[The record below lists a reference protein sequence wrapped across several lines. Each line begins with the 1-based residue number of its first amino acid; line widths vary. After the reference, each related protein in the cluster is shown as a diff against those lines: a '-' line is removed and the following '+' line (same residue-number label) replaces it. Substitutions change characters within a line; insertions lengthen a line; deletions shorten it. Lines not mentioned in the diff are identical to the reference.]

1 MGSGRRSGPGITER
15 SQLEEEVSGPQEY
28 DLRDV
33 EVQFIS
39 FVPRGAN
46 KKQFLVVKEDM
57 KEDIVRTILETPDGD
72 LAKALQGAGLEGEG
86 AEALVGAAK
95 VLKAY
100 KDALPEDA
108 IALLAKCTGLAL
120 PAMKKDMPKQ
130 PQEGAGVGADK
141 QAAGGLSKEAL
152 EKLDP
157 GVRALLEKALEE
169 RDQATVKADQALSL
183 AKELKDEK
191 VLKEYVEKAED
202 LPHLPI
208 EPLKFGP
215 VMKALGEAHPEEFA
229 EVYRVLKAVD
239 AIVEKSAL
247 FSEIGKAGQGNS
259 AEAQI
264 YAKARA
270 MVAKDGD
277 LTFEEAVEK
286 VMDLEPELYEK
297 SEAEREERLS
307 KRRGR

>member
-1 MGSGRRSGPGITER
+1 
-15 SQLEEEVSGPQEY
+15 VSGPQEY

-46 KKQFLVVKEDM
+46 KKQFLVVKEDV

-130 PQEGAGVGADK
+130 SKEGEGADK
-141 QAAGGLSKEAL
+141 QAAGDLSKEAL

-157 GVRALLEKALEE
+157 GVRSLLEKALEE
-169 RDQATVKADQALSL
+169 RDQAAAKADQALSM

-297 SEAEREERLS
+297 SEAEREERLA

>member
-1 MGSGRRSGPGITER
+1 M
-15 SQLEEEVSGPQEY
+15 SGPQEY

-57 KEDIVRTILETPDGD
+57 KEDIVKTILETPDGD

-100 KDALPEDA
+100 KDALPENA
-108 IALLAKCTGLAL
+108 ITLLAKCAGLDL
-120 PAMKKDMPKQ
+120 PEPMKKDMPKQ
-130 PQEGAGVGADK
+130 PQEGEGEGADK

-169 RDQATVKADQALSL
+169 RDQATVKADQALSM

-215 VMKALGEAHPEEFA
+215 VMKALGEAHPAEFA

-277 LTFEEAVEK
+277 LTFEEAVER
-286 VMDLEPELYEK
+286 VMDLEPELYQKAE
-297 SEAEREERLS
+297 EEREERLA
-307 KRRGR
+307 KRGGR

>member
-1 MGSGRRSGPGITER
+1 M
-15 SQLEEEVSGPQEY
+15 SGPQEY

-57 KEDIVRTILETPDGD
+57 KEDIVRTILEMPDGD

-130 PQEGAGVGADK
+130 SKEGEGADK
-141 QAAGGLSKEAL
+141 QAAGDLSKEAL

-157 GVRALLEKALEE
+157 GVRSLLEKALEE
-169 RDQATVKADQALSL
+169 RDQAAAKADQALSM

-286 VMDLEPELYEK
+286 VMDLEPELYQKAE
-297 SEAEREERLS
+297 EEREERLA

>member
-1 MGSGRRSGPGITER
+1 MSGS
-15 SQLEEEVSGPQEY
+15 QEY

-33 EVQFIS
+33 EAQFIS

-46 KKQFLVVKEDM
+46 KKQFLVVKEDVR
-57 KEDIVRTILETPDGD
+57 EDIVKTILETPDED
-72 LAKALQGAGLEGEG
+72 LAKALQEAGLEGEG

-100 KDALPEDA
+100 KDALPENA

-120 PAMKKDMPKQ
+120 PSHEEGCAERGRKGRRRRTEKK
-130 PQEGAGVGADK
+130 EG
-141 QAAGGLSKEAL
+141 QAGGELSKEAL

-157 GVRALLEKALEE
+157 GVRSLLEKALEE
-169 RDQATVKADQALSL
+169 RDQATAKADQALSM

-215 VMKALGEAHPEEFA
+215 VMKALGEAHPAEFA

-247 FSEIGKAGQGNS
+247 FSEIGKAGQGN
-259 AEAQI
+259 Q
-264 YAKARA
+264 
-270 MVAKDGD
+270 
-277 LTFEEAVEK
+277 
-286 VMDLEPELYEK
+286 
-297 SEAEREERLS
+297 
-307 KRRGR
+307 RRGPGLRQGQGHGGQGRGPDLRGGSGEGHGLGA

>member
-1 MGSGRRSGPGITER
+1 M
-15 SQLEEEVSGPQEY
+15 SGPQEY
-28 DLRDV
+28 DLHDV
-33 EVQFIS
+33 EAQFIS

-46 KKQFLVVKEDM
+46 KKQFLVVKEDV

-100 KDALPEDA
+100 KDALPENA
-108 IALLAKCTGLAL
+108 IVLLAKCAGLAL
-120 PAMKKDMPKQ
+120 PESMKKDMPNGDGKAG
-130 PQEGAGVGADK
+130 EGTGKEKKEGQVGGD
-141 QAAGGLSKEAL
+141 LSKESL

-169 RDQATVKADQALSL
+169 RDQAAAKADQALSL

-229 EVYRVLKAVD
+229 EVYRLLKAVD

-297 SEAEREERLS
+297 SEAEREERMA

>member
-1 MGSGRRSGPGITER
+1 M
-15 SQLEEEVSGPQEY
+15 SGPQEY

-57 KEDIVRTILETPDGD
+57 KEDIVRTILEMPDGD

-130 PQEGAGVGADK
+130 SKEGEGADK
-141 QAAGGLSKEAL
+141 QAAGDLSKEAL

-157 GVRALLEKALEE
+157 GVRSLLEKALEE
-169 RDQATVKADQALSL
+169 RDQAAAKADQALSM

-297 SEAEREERLS
+297 SEAEREERLA

>member
-1 MGSGRRSGPGITER
+1 M
-15 SQLEEEVSGPQEY
+15 
-28 DLRDV
+28 
-33 EVQFIS
+33 
-39 FVPRGAN
+39 
-46 KKQFLVVKEDM
+46 
-57 KEDIVRTILETPDGD
+57 
-72 LAKALQGAGLEGEG
+72 
-86 AEALVGAAK
+86 GAAK

-100 KDALPEDA
+100 KDALPDDA

-130 PQEGAGVGADK
+130 PQEGEGEGADK
-141 QAAGGLSKEAL
+141 QAAGGLSKESL
-152 EKLDP
+152 EKMEKLDP
-157 GVRALLEKALEE
+157 GVRSLLEKALEE
-169 RDQATVKADQALSL
+169 RDQAAAKADQALSM

-191 VLKEYVEKAED
+191 ILKEYVEKAED

-215 VMKALGEAHPEEFA
+215 VMKALGEAHPAEFA
-229 EVYRVLKAVD
+229 EVYRLLKAVD

-286 VMDLEPELYEK
+286 VMDLEPELYQKAE
-297 SEAEREERLS
+297 EEREERAA

>member
-1 MGSGRRSGPGITER
+1 M
-15 SQLEEEVSGPQEY
+15 SGPQEY
-28 DLRDV
+28 DLHDV
-33 EVQFIS
+33 EAQFIS

-46 KKQFLVVKEDM
+46 KKQFLVVKEDV

-100 KDALPEDA
+100 KDALPENA
-108 IALLAKCTGLAL
+108 IALLAKCAGLAL
-120 PAMKKDMPKQ
+120 PESMKKDMPNGDGKAG
-130 PQEGAGVGADK
+130 EGTGKEKKEGQVGGD
-141 QAAGGLSKEAL
+141 LSKESL

-169 RDQATVKADQALSL
+169 RDQAAAKADQALSV

-215 VMKALGEAHPEEFA
+215 VMKALGEAHPAEFA

-297 SEAEREERLS
+297 AEEEREERAA

>member
-1 MGSGRRSGPGITER
+1 M
-15 SQLEEEVSGPQEY
+15 SGPQEY

-46 KKQFLVVKEDM
+46 KKQFLVVKEDV

-108 IALLAKCTGLAL
+108 IALLAKCAGLAL
-120 PAMKKDMPKQ
+120 PESMKKDMPNGDGKAG
-130 PQEGAGVGADK
+130 EGTGKEKKEGQVGGD
-141 QAAGGLSKEAL
+141 LSKESL

-215 VMKALGEAHPEEFA
+215 VMKALGEAHPAEFA
-229 EVYRVLKAVD
+229 EVYRLLKAVD

-297 SEAEREERLS
+297 SEAEREERLA

>member
-1 MGSGRRSGPGITER
+1 M
-15 SQLEEEVSGPQEY
+15 SGPQEY

-46 KKQFLVVKEDM
+46 KKQFLVVKEDV

-130 PQEGAGVGADK
+130 SKEGEGADK
-141 QAAGGLSKEAL
+141 QAAGDLSKEAL

-157 GVRALLEKALEE
+157 GVRSLLEKALEE
-169 RDQATVKADQALSL
+169 RDQAAAKADQALSL

-297 SEAEREERLS
+297 SEAEREERLA

>member
-1 MGSGRRSGPGITER
+1 M
-15 SQLEEEVSGPQEY
+15 SGPQEY
-28 DLRDV
+28 DLHDV
-33 EVQFIS
+33 EAQFIS

-46 KKQFLVVKEDM
+46 KKQFLVVKEDV

-100 KDALPEDA
+100 KDALPENA
-108 IALLAKCTGLAL
+108 IALLAKCAGLAL
-120 PAMKKDMPKQ
+120 PESMKKDMPNGDGKAG
-130 PQEGAGVGADK
+130 EGTGKEKKEG
-141 QAAGGLSKEAL
+141 QAAGDLSKESL

-157 GVRALLEKALEE
+157 GVRSLLEKALEE
-169 RDQATVKADQALSL
+169 RDQAAAKADQALSM

-297 SEAEREERLS
+297 SEAEREERLA